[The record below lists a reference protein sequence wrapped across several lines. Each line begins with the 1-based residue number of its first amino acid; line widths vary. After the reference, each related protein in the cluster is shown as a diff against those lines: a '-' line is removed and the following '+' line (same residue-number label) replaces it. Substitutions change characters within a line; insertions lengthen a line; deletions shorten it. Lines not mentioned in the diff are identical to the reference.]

1 MCSCLAKGCSS
12 VDFASIDGRSL
23 GLNPG
28 LRLYHWPRS
37 SVVAFAVLVYPSG
50 ERFSDYTGNISLP
63 TTAVIARL
71 HVLAAPA
78 LILAIGCTTFAA
90 RTAADY
96 ERGQTSDPQF
106 VKDSEACTKQSESDQ
121 KRLGFGGEHDPTH
134 ATFNRMYDACM
145 RASGYRRKPED
156 AK

>member
-1 MCSCLAKGCSS
+1 MA
-12 VDFASIDGRSL
+12 
-23 GLNPG
+23 
-28 LRLYHWPRS
+28 
-37 SVVAFAVLVYPSG
+37 
-50 ERFSDYTGNISLP
+50 
-63 TTAVIARL
+63 AVIARQ

-78 LILAIGCTTFAA
+78 LIVAIGCTTFAL

-96 ERGQTSDPQF
+96 DRGQTPNPQF
-106 VKDSEACTKQSESDQ
+106 VKDSEACTKQSEIDQ
-121 KRLGFGGEHDPTH
+121 RRLGIWGEHDATH